1 MNFSLTFVMLVLL
14 ALANA
19 APKPKT
25 YLVETADEMP
35 YRRQGPFADEPL
47 ADLGADYEEGGSGD
61 DYWHDQVFQNFNI
74 NNGRK

>member
-1 MNFSLTFVMLVLL
+1 MRQG
-14 ALANA
+14 
-19 APKPKT
+19 KT
-25 YLVETADEMP
+25 LENNKVQFQNIMFQMP